1 MRNQS
6 AKNGSKFIVANITK
20 LVYLLIDLKWSNRSV
35 HWVEIQFN
43 CAALII
49 VLYEFVY
56 FVTLGSWNCMRLCFR
71 AQTSKRRMIFFIQN
85 ELPAPKKMQHTLF
98 VTWFLHILL
107 CNSFIEIRPGS
118 VGMWRAWNPRIHG
131 MPRITLQ
138 ILLNTSEKAI
148 SKIHNKT
155 WRTFHPGSR
164 YTPTFS
170 FVSLF
175 NSWTTTGCHFLTGFN
190 V

>member
-1 MRNQS
+1 MNLSILLLWDLEIACDFVLELKLLS
-6 AKNGSKFIVANITK
+6 AEWYCSYRMSYQPQKRCNIHCSLPGS
-20 LVYLLIDLKWSNRSV
+20 
-35 HWVEIQFN
+35 
-43 CAALII
+43 
-49 VLYEFVY
+49 
-56 FVTLGSWNCMRLCFR
+56 
-71 AQTSKRRMIFFIQN
+71 
-85 ELPAPKKMQHTLF
+85 
-98 VTWFLHILL
+98 LHILL